1 MDNSYLSRIREIK
14 EKKPSDMK
22 MQLEEIANEME
33 DILSSAEMWNTVRVG
48 FSVDEL
54 AENLEY
60 IARENDI

>member
-1 MDNSYLSRIREIK
+1 MDNSYLSKIREIK

-22 MQLEEIANEME
+22 IQLEEIANEME

>member
-33 DILSSAEMWNTVRVG
+33 DILSPTEMWNTVRVG

>member
-33 DILSSAEMWNTVRVG
+33 DVLSPAEMWNTVRVG
-48 FSVDEL
+48 FDVDEL

>member
-33 DILSSAEMWNTVRVG
+33 DILSPAEMWNTVRVG

-54 AENLEY
+54 VENLEY

>member
-1 MDNSYLSRIREIK
+1 MDNSYLSKIREIK

>member
-22 MQLEEIANEME
+22 IQLEEIANEME
-33 DILSSAEMWNTVRVG
+33 DILSPAEMWNTVRVG